1 MVVVQHPV
9 LICDTAVCRLWYKKD
24 DKFNVPRGWLLAC
37 LILVTVCL
45 MNSIVAAL
53 LPSVIEHV
61 CYYRYTLALVGS
73 DILKCGIILHNYHVT
88 VQGIF
93 VYFFDFYFLFLK
105 KLCFLHPIIPW
116 QHGLLVC
123 TASESITH
131 MPHWRHCMTACGV
144 KLSGFLCVLCICCFH
159 DK

>member
-1 MVVVQHPV
+1 MVTVVMVVVQHPV

-61 CYYRYTLALVGS
+61 CYYRCTLALVGS

-88 VQGIF
+88 VQGINMMF
-93 VYFFDFYFLFLK
+93 SYLYIFLIFTFYF
-105 KLCFLHPIIPW
+105 
-116 QHGLLVC
+116 
-123 TASESITH
+123 
-131 MPHWRHCMTACGV
+131 
-144 KLSGFLCVLCICCFH
+144 
-159 DK
+159 